1 MGATK
6 YEFYSDELINTADL
20 LKAIAHPARLKALL
34 IIANETD
41 RDITIKD
48 ISKEIKLS
56 QSTLSVHLKQLH
68 SFGLVKTA
76 VINSEGNCCKVFRV
90 NKPAF
95 NHLISLLEHLLK
107 KIELKND
114 DRYESFHYFYNKLK
128 SIHNWNQCFES

>member
-41 RDITIKD
+41 KDITIKD
-48 ISKEIKLS
+48 IAKEIKLS

-68 SFGLVKTA
+68 NSGLVKTA
-76 VINSEGNCCKVFRV
+76 VINNESKCCKVFRV
-90 NKPAF
+90 NKIAF
-95 NHLISLLEHLLK
+95 THLMNMLEHLLK

-114 DRYESFHYFYNKLK
+114 DQYESFYHFYSKLK
-128 SIHNWNQCFES
+128 SVHNWNQCFES

>member
-6 YEFYSDELINTADL
+6 YELYSDELINTAGL

-41 RDITIKD
+41 KDVTIKD
-48 ISKEIKLS
+48 IAKEIKLS

-68 SFGLVKTA
+68 SSGLIKTA
-76 VINSEGNCCKVFRV
+76 VTTNESKCCKVFRV
-90 NKPAF
+90 NKLAF
-95 NHLISLLEHLLK
+95 THLINLLEHLLK
-107 KIELKND
+107 KVDLKKD
-114 DRYESFHYFYNKLK
+114 DRYESFSHFYSKLT

>member
-20 LKAIAHPARLKALL
+20 LKAISHPARLKALL

-68 SFGLVKTA
+68 TSGLIKAA
-76 VINSEGNCCKVFRV
+76 VINREGSCNKIFRV

-95 NHLISLLEHLLK
+95 THLIDLLEHLLK

-114 DRYESFHYFYNKLK
+114 DRYESFNHFYSKLK